1 MSNIDMQ
8 ALDAYFVAERT
19 RHLEEYREF
28 LRIPSVSAL
37 PSHREDMM
45 RAADWVAHALRSAGV
60 PTVDILPTE
69 GHPVVY
75 GAWPAEK
82 PGTPTLLLYA
92 HYDTQPAD
100 PLHEWTTPPFEP
112 TIRDGCMYARGA
124 SDDKGNLLLTIKVV
138 EAYFALQ
145 GRPPIGLIFLFEGE
159 EEIGSP
165 NLRACIQEHKD
176 LLRADA
182 VMSADSV
189 MWANDTPSL
198 VLGSKGLIAL
208 QIDVRG
214 AESDLHSGLHG
225 GLAPNPLNALTTM
238 LGSMWTLDGKVQIE
252 GFYDEL
258 RPLSEQER
266 AEIAAVS
273 FDEASYARSIGIS
286 APVGEPGYGPL
297 ERNWARPTLDINGI
311 WGGFQGEGSKTVI
324 AREAHAKITCRL
336 APDQVPSHVIATIER
351 HIQTH
356 CPAGITVTVQQT
368 AGSSSAFAIAPTHPV
383 LHVAR
388 EVLRASYNRDPLLI
402 RLGGTLPV
410 ADYFQKDLGQD
421 IVFLAWSMPDE
432 HLHGPDEFFRLENFD
447 RGLRV
452 YADLFERLSE
462 QWNSYS

>member
-1 MSNIDMQ
+1 MQ

-37 PSHREDMM
+37 STHREDMI
-45 RAADWVAHALRSAGV
+45 RAADWVANALGSAGV
-60 PTVDILPTE
+60 PTVEILQTQ

-92 HYDTQPAD
+92 HYDTQPTD
-100 PLHEWTTPPFEP
+100 PLNEWTTPPFEP
-112 TIRDGCMYARGA
+112 TIRDGRMYARGA
-124 SDDKGNLLLTIKVV
+124 SDDKGNLFLSLKVI
-138 EAYFALQ
+138 EAYSALY

-165 NLRACIQEHKD
+165 NLRACIQEHKER
-176 LLRADA
+176 LHADV

-189 MWANDTPSL
+189 MWANDAPSL

-238 LGSMWTLDGKVQIE
+238 LGSMWTLDGQVQIE
-252 GFYDEL
+252 GFYDEV

-266 AEIAAVS
+266 AEIAAVP
-273 FDEASYARSIGIS
+273 FDEASYARSIGIA
-286 APVGEPGYGPL
+286 APVGEPGYEPL

-336 APDQVPSHVIATIER
+336 APDQVPSHVIAAIER

-356 CPAGITVTVQQT
+356 CPAGITATVQQT

-383 LHVAR
+383 LRVAR
-388 EVLRASYNRDPLLI
+388 EVLHASYGRDPLMI

-410 ADYFQKDLGQD
+410 AEYFQKELGLD

-452 YADLFERLSE
+452 YADLFQRLNQ
-462 QWNSYS
+462 QWDS

>member
-1 MSNIDMQ
+1 MSNKEMQ
-8 ALDAYFVAERT
+8 AFDAYFSEERD
-19 RHLEEYREF
+19 RHIEEYSEF

-37 PSHREDMM
+37 PAHREDMK
-45 RAADWVAHALRSAGV
+45 RAARWVANALRSAGV
-60 PTVDILPTE
+60 PTVEILPTQ

-100 PLHEWTTPPFEP
+100 PFNEWTTPPFEP
-112 TIRDGCMYARGA
+112 TIRDGRMYARGA
-124 SDDKGNLLLTIKVV
+124 SDDKGNLFLTIKVV
-138 EAYFALQ
+138 EAYSALY

-165 NLRACIQEHKD
+165 NLQACIQEHKER
-176 LLRADA
+176 LRADA
-182 VMSADSV
+182 VVSADSV
-189 MWANDTPSL
+189 MWAHDMPSL

-208 QIDVRG
+208 QINVQG
-214 AESDLHSGLHG
+214 ADSDLHSGLHG
-225 GLAPNPLNALTTM
+225 GLAPNPLNALTTI
-238 LGSMWTLDGKVQIE
+238 LGSMWALDGQVQIE
-252 GFYDEL
+252 GFYDEV
-258 RPLSEQER
+258 RPLSEKEK
-266 AEIAAVS
+266 AEIAAVP
-273 FDEASYARSIGIS
+273 FDETSYARSIGIA

-311 WGGFQGEGSKTVI
+311 WGGFKGDGSKTVI

-336 APDQVPSHVIATIER
+336 APDQVPSHVIAAIER
-351 HIQTH
+351 HIHTH
-356 CPAGITVTVQQT
+356 CPAGITATVQQT

-383 LHVAR
+383 LRVAR
-388 EVLRASYNRDPLLI
+388 EVLRASYNRDPLMI

-462 QWNSYS
+462 QWDS

>member
-1 MSNIDMQ
+1 MSNKDLQ
-8 ALDAYFVAERT
+8 ALDAYFVAERI

-45 RAADWVAHALRSAGV
+45 RAADWVEHTLRTAGV
-60 PTVDILPTE
+60 PTVEILPTQ

-92 HYDTQPAD
+92 HYDTQPTD
-100 PLHEWTTPPFEP
+100 PLNEWTTPPFEP
-112 TIRDGCMYARGA
+112 TIRDGRMYARGA
-124 SDDKGNLLLTIKVV
+124 SDDKGNLFLTFKVV
-138 EAYFALQ
+138 EAYSALR

-165 NLRACIQEHKD
+165 NLRACIQEHKER
-176 LLRADA
+176 LRADA

-198 VLGSKGLIAL
+198 VLASKGLIAL

-252 GFYDEL
+252 EFYDEV
-258 RPLSEQER
+258 RPLSEQEQ
-266 AEIAAVS
+266 AEIAAVP
-273 FDEASYARSIGIS
+273 FDEASYARSIGIA

-311 WGGFQGEGSKTVI
+311 WGGFQGEGNKTVI

-336 APDQVPSHVIATIER
+336 VPDQVPSHVIAAIER
-351 HIQTH
+351 HIKTH
-356 CPAGITVTVQQT
+356 CPAGITATVQQT

-383 LHVAR
+383 LRVAR
-388 EVLRASYNRDPLLI
+388 EALHASYNRDPLMI
-402 RLGGTLPV
+402 HLGGTLPV
-410 ADYFQKDLGQD
+410 AEYFQKDLGQD

-462 QWNSYS
+462 QWDSYS

>member
-1 MSNIDMQ
+1 MSNRDMQ
-8 ALDAYFVAERT
+8 ALDAYFVAERI

-45 RAADWVAHALRSAGV
+45 RAADWVVHALRSAGV

-124 SDDKGNLLLTIKVV
+124 SDDKGNLFLTLKVV
-138 EAYFALQ
+138 EAYSALQ
-145 GRPPIGLIFLFEGE
+145 GRPTIGLIFLFEGE

-176 LLRADA
+176 RLRADA

-198 VLGSKGLIAL
+198 VLASKGLIAL
-208 QIDVRG
+208 QIDVLG

-225 GLAPNPLNALTTM
+225 GLAPNPLNALTTI

-252 GFYDEL
+252 EFYDEV

-266 AEIAAVS
+266 VEIAAVP
-273 FDEASYARSIGIS
+273 FDEDSYALSIGIA

-311 WGGFQGEGSKTVI
+311 WGGFQGEGNKTVI

-336 APDQVPSHVIATIER
+336 VPEQVPSYVIAAIER
-351 HIQTH
+351 HIKKH
-356 CPAGITVTVQQT
+356 CPAGITATVQQT
-368 AGSSSAFAIAPTHPV
+368 AGSSSACAIAPTHPV
-383 LHVAR
+383 LRVAR
-388 EVLRASYNRDPLLI
+388 EALHASYNREPLMI

-410 ADYFQKDLGQD
+410 AEYFQKDLGQD

-462 QWNSYS
+462 QWNSCS

>member
-1 MSNIDMQ
+1 MSDVDMQ
-8 ALDAYFVAERT
+8 ALDAYFTAERE
-19 RHLEEYREF
+19 RHIQEYSEF

-37 PSHREDMM
+37 PAHREDIR
-45 RAADWVAHALRSAGV
+45 RAAEWVADRLRIAGV
-60 PTVDILPTE
+60 PTVELLQTQ

-75 GAWPAEK
+75 GAWPAETE
-82 PGTPTLLLYA
+82 GTPTLLLYA

-100 PLHEWTTPPFEP
+100 PFNEWTTPPFEP
-112 TIRDGCMYARGA
+112 TIRDGRMYARGA
-124 SDDKGNLLLTIKVV
+124 SDDKGNLFLTIKVV
-138 EAYFALQ
+138 EAYSKLY
-145 GRPPIGLIFLFEGE
+145 GRPPVGLIFLFEGE

-165 NLRACIQEHKD
+165 NLRECILEQKER
-176 LLRADA
+176 LQADA

-189 MWANDTPSL
+189 MWSNDVPSL
-198 VLGSKGLIAL
+198 VKGSKGLIAL
-208 QIDVRG
+208 QIDVQG

-238 LGSMWTLDGKVQIE
+238 LGSMWSLDGRVQIE
-252 GFYDEL
+252 GFYDEV
-258 RPLSEQER
+258 RPLSEQEK
-266 AEIAAVS
+266 AEIAAVP
-273 FDEASYARSIGIS
+273 FDETSYASSIGINT
-286 APVGEPGYGPL
+286 PVGEPGFGPL

-336 APDQVPSHVIATIER
+336 APDQVPSHVIAAIER
-351 HIQTH
+351 HIETH
-356 CPAGITVTVQQT
+356 CPAGNNVIVQQT

-383 LHVAR
+383 LRVTR
-388 EVLRASYNRDPLLI
+388 EVLHDSYHQDPLMI

-410 ADYFQKDLGQD
+410 ADYFQQYLGQD

-452 YADLFERLSE
+452 YADLFERLSKQGNE
-462 QWNSYS
+462 G

>member
-1 MSNIDMQ
+1 MSNKDMQ
-8 ALDAYFVAERT
+8 AFDAYFSAERD
-19 RHLEEYREF
+19 RHIEEYSEF

-37 PSHREDMM
+37 PAHRVDMK
-45 RAADWVAHALRSAGV
+45 RAAGWVANALRSAGV
-60 PTVDILPTE
+60 PTVEILPTE

-112 TIRDGCMYARGA
+112 TIRDGRMYARGA
-124 SDDKGNLLLTIKVV
+124 SDDKGNLFLTIKVV
-138 EAYFALQ
+138 EAYSALY

-165 NLRACIQEHKD
+165 NLRACIQEHKER
-176 LLRADA
+176 LHAEA

-189 MWANDTPSL
+189 MWANDAPSL
-198 VLGSKGLIAL
+198 VLASKGLIAL

-225 GLAPNPLNALTTM
+225 GLAPNPLNALTTI
-238 LGSMWTLDGKVQIE
+238 LGSMWSLDGKVQIE
-252 GFYDEL
+252 GFYDEV

-266 AEIAAVS
+266 AEIAAVP
-273 FDEASYARSIGIS
+273 FDEASYARSIGIA

-336 APDQVPSHVIATIER
+336 VPDQVPSHVIAAIER

-356 CPAGITVTVQQT
+356 CPASITATVQQT
-368 AGSSSAFAIAPTHPV
+368 AGSSSAFAISPTHPV
-383 LHVAR
+383 LRVAR
-388 EVLRASYNRDPLLI
+388 EVLHASYDRDPLLI

-410 ADYFQKDLGQD
+410 ADYFQRDLGQD

-462 QWNSYS
+462 QWDS

>member
-1 MSNIDMQ
+1 MSDVDMQ
-8 ALDAYFVAERT
+8 QLDTYFTEERD
-19 RHLEEYREF
+19 RHIEEYREF

-37 PSHREDMM
+37 PAHREDIT
-45 RAADWVAHALRSAGV
+45 RAAEWVANALRLAGV
-60 PTVDILPTE
+60 PTVEILKTQ

-75 GAWPAEK
+75 GAWPAEQ
-82 PGTPTLLLYA
+82 PGIPTLLLYA

-100 PLHEWTTPPFEP
+100 PFHEWTTPPFEP
-112 TIRDGCMYARGA
+112 TIRDGRMYARGA
-124 SDDKGNLLLTIKVV
+124 SDDKGNLFLTIKVV
-138 EAYFALQ
+138 EAYTKLY

-165 NLRACIQEHKD
+165 NLRALILEQKER
-176 LLRADA
+176 LRADA

-189 MWANDTPSL
+189 MWANDVPSL
-198 VLGSKGLIAL
+198 VLGTKGLIAL
-208 QIDVRG
+208 QIDIRG

-225 GLAPNPLNALTTM
+225 GLAPNPLNALTMM
-238 LGSMWTLDGKVQIE
+238 LGSMWSLDGKVQIE
-252 GFYDEL
+252 GFYDEV
-258 RPLSEQER
+258 RPLREQER
-266 AEIAAVS
+266 AEIAAVP
-273 FDEASYARSIGIS
+273 FDEADYARSIGITT
-286 APVGEPGYGPL
+286 PVGEAGFGPL

-336 APDQVPSHVIATIER
+336 APDQVPSHVIAAIEK
-351 HIQTH
+351 HIYTH
-356 CPAGITVTVQQT
+356 CPAGITVSVQQT

-388 EVLRASYNRDPLLI
+388 EVLGDSYHREPLMI
-402 RLGGTLPV
+402 RVGGTLPV

-452 YADLFERLSE
+452 YADVFERLSE
-462 QWNSYS
+462 KWNEG

>member
-1 MSNIDMQ
+1 MSDADMQ
-8 ALDAYFVAERT
+8 ALDAYFVSERM
-19 RHLEEYREF
+19 RHLEEYRAF

-37 PSHREDMM
+37 PAHREDMVL
-45 RAADWVAHALRSAGV
+45 AAEWVANALRSAGV
-60 PTVDILPTE
+60 PTVEILPTE

-100 PLHEWTTPPFEP
+100 PFHEWTTPPFEP
-112 TIRDGCMYARGA
+112 TIRDGRMYARGA
-124 SDDKGNLLLTIKVV
+124 SDDKGNLFLTLKVV
-138 EAYFALQ
+138 EAYSALYE
-145 GRPPIGLIFLFEGE
+145 RPPIGLIFLFEGE

-165 NLRACIQEHKD
+165 NLQACIQEHKER
-176 LLRADA
+176 LRVDA

-189 MWANDTPSL
+189 MWANDAPSL

-266 AEIAAVS
+266 AEIAAVP
-273 FDEASYARSIGIS
+273 FDEASYARSIGIA

-336 APDQVPSHVIATIER
+336 APDQVPSHVIAAIER

-356 CPAGITVTVQQT
+356 CPAGITVTVQKT

-383 LHVAR
+383 LRVAR

-462 QWNSYS
+462 QWDS